1 MCAPGA
7 LEVIAPNPTGSGPAG
22 SATDAAR
29 VPGPSPSNSL
39 ARNGTFPLGRDGV
52 AGNAS
57 A

>member
-1 MCAPGA
+1 MFAPGA

-22 SATDAAR
+22 GATDAAR
-29 VPGPSPSNSL
+29 VPGPSPCNSL